1 MSDKY
6 IEIIEE
12 IELWW
17 RTYKEVLIPDEIV
30 KVDPGEMILRW
41 ADYNEKDLGLL
52 DYETL
57 IETAEELE
65 VFR

>member
-17 RTYKEVLIPDEIV
+17 RTYKEVLIPDETV
-30 KVDPGEMILRW
+30 KVNPEEMILRW

-52 DYETL
+52 DYVTL

-65 VFR
+65 VFK

>member
-17 RTYKEVLIPDEIV
+17 RTYKEVLIPDETV
-30 KVDPGEMILRW
+30 KVDPEEMILRW

-52 DYETL
+52 DYVTL

-65 VFR
+65 VFK